1 MPYTPEESELFKYL
15 DPQGIGTDEPLT
27 GTRFRELK
35 LTGWTDKDERGVTPP
50 LSDVGFE
57 WSFFWLGK
65 HLTHVT
71 AFIPNIIS
79 LWQIMALLTFAL
91 RRPLDKDQWEIIKLW
106 WKFYSSSLGHEDSVE
121 GNYGETTRGL
131 WHTYYVGPKLYS
143 HAIYFDPSAELDSA
157 PTILRLGGNMT
168 ANELGAMGGGTIEV
182 VKPREIPL
190 FPQWDDKIIN
200 RFHRSDDP
208 EMRSYTKAL
217 DDWSAL
223 MHNAI
228 SRLA

>member
-1 MPYTPEESELFKYL
+1 
-15 DPQGIGTDEPLT
+15 
-27 GTRFRELK
+27 
-35 LTGWTDKDERGVTPP
+35 
-50 LSDVGFE
+50 
-57 WSFFWLGK
+57 
-65 HLTHVT
+65 
-71 AFIPNIIS
+71 
-79 LWQIMALLTFAL
+79 MALLTFAL
-91 RRPLDKDQWEIIKLW
+91 RRPLDKDQWEIINSW
-106 WKFYSSSLGHEDSVE
+106 WKHYSSSLGIGDEVSDRWYS
-121 GNYGETTRGL
+121 
-131 WHTYYVGPKLYS
+131 YYVGPKFYS

-157 PTILRLGGNMT
+157 PTILRLGGNMK

>member
-1 MPYTPEESELFKYL
+1 MPYTPEESELVKYL

-35 LTGWTDKDERGVTPP
+35 LTGWTDRDEKGVTPP
-50 LSDVGFE
+50 LWNIGYK
-57 WSFFWLGK
+57 WSFFWFGK
-65 HLTHVT
+65 HFSPT

-79 LWQIMALLTFAL
+79 LWHIMALLTFAL
-91 RRPLDKDQWEIIKLW
+91 RRPLDKDQWEIINSW
-106 WKFYSSSLGHEDSVE
+106 WKHYSSSLGIGDEVSDRWYS
-121 GNYGETTRGL
+121 
-131 WHTYYVGPKLYS
+131 YYVGPKFYS

-157 PTILRLGGNMT
+157 PTILRLGGNMK

>member
-1 MPYTPEESELFKYL
+1 MPYTPEESELVKYI

-50 LSDVGFE
+50 LGDVGFE

-91 RRPLDKDQWEIIKLW
+91 RRPLDKDQWEIIKGW
-106 WKFYSSSLGHEDSVE
+106 WKHYSSSLGIGYEVSDRWYS
-121 GNYGETTRGL
+121 
-131 WHTYYVGPKLYS
+131 YYVGPKFYS
-143 HAIYFDPSAELDSA
+143 HAIYFDPSAELDDG
-157 PTILRLGGNMT
+157 PTILRLGGKRT
-168 ANELGAMGGGTIEV
+168 ASELESAGGGIVEV
-182 VKPREIPL
+182 VKPRDIPP
-190 FPQWDDKIIN
+190 FPHWDKKIIK
-200 RFHRSDDP
+200 RFHRSTDP
-208 EMRSYTKAL
+208 EMREYTKAL
-217 DDWSAL
+217 DDWSSL
-223 MHNAI
+223 MSNSI
-228 SRLA
+228 SQLV